1 MFRNMYLKFQ
11 KGKDLPQLNIGEGVQ
26 VQLKP
31 DTDKRWQ
38 PATVSRQLTERA
50 YEIDTGG
57 TKYVRD
63 RVNLKDRA
71 TSIQDLE
78 KEENLI
84 HKEMRTSC
92 VPKEQNQMNKEKPAS
107 CVLTP
112 KRSLHVDPS
121 DEISSVLTPKKSL
134 NMNESDRPKRNIKP
148 FRFKDFVYQ

>member
-112 KRSLHVDPS
+112 KT
-121 DEISSVLTPKKSL
+121 SVPTPKKSL
-134 NMNESDRPKRNIKP
+134 NMNVSDRPKRNIKP
-148 FRFKDFVYQ
+148 HRFKDFVYQ